1 MLANE
6 TKRDFI
12 AALNTVI
19 HRVLTVVDKDNCGGV
34 MKIPILLSAILSVMM
49 FEAGNTPFY
58 VGVWK
63 VDEAKTLQS
72 LYTTKGI
79 NAAERLQLRETA
91 LSSQVFVAREDT
103 FATYSQQRMP
113 ERLTFTPYTVARI
126 SQDSIE
132 TSYFAPSQR
141 RDIRHTLTF
150 EGDCY
155 YVRVTKWQVKQYYC
169 KVQ

>member
-1 MLANE
+1 
-6 TKRDFI
+6 
-12 AALNTVI
+12 
-19 HRVLTVVDKDNCGGV
+19 
-34 MKIPILLSAILSVMM
+34 MKIPILLFAVLSVLM

-63 VDEAKTLQS
+63 LDEAKTLHN

-79 NAAERLQLRETA
+79 NTAERLQLKETA
-91 LSSQVFVAREDT
+91 LRSRVLVAREDT

-113 ERLTFTPYTVARI
+113 ERLSFIPYTVTQL
-126 SQDSIE
+126 SEDSIE
-132 TSYFAPSQR
+132 TSYFDPNQR
-141 RDIRHTLTF
+141 SDIRQTLTF